1 MTTSTPHTRTH
12 MPAVRIAAL
21 VVGALFLVVGIAGFI
36 PGLTTHTDMLTWAG
50 HHSGSML
57 LGVFAVSVLHNVVH
71 LVFGIA
77 GLVASRTDTAAR
89 GFLVIAGVIYLVLTL
104 YGLVIDHASTANFVP
119 LNTADN
125 WLHLALGLAMVG
137 LGVLLGRPAVHTD
150 DRTIPP
156 TDGLE

>member
-1 MTTSTPHTRTH
+1 

-71 LVFGIA
+71 LAFGIA
-77 GLVASRTDTAAR
+77 GLLASRTDTAAR
-89 GFLVIAGVIYLVLTL
+89 GFLVVAGVIYLVLTL
-104 YGLVIDHASTANFVP
+104 YGVVIDHASSANFVP

-150 DRTIPP
+150 DGTIAP

>member
-1 MTTSTPHTRTH
+1 MTTSAPHTRTH

-150 DRTIPP
+150 DGTIPP

>member
-125 WLHLALGLAMVG
+125 WLHLALGLATVG

-150 DRTIPP
+150 DGTIPP

>member
-71 LVFGIA
+71 LAFGIA
-77 GLVASRTDTAAR
+77 GLLASRTGTAAR
-89 GFLVIAGVIYLVLTL
+89 GFLVVAGVIYLVLTL
-104 YGLVIDHASTANFVP
+104 YGVVIDHASSANFVP

-150 DRTIPP
+150 DGTIAP